1 MGDSPSST
9 KTGLKATGG
18 VIVAVVLMLGFVM
31 FGTDNNPKPSNDCLP
46 TTATT
51 GSVAPAPGTKTQPLK
66 AGTYQLTSGFGPRGG
81 SMHRGTDFA
90 GPLGTPIYAATSGV
104 VAEAGPASGFGN
116 WVIIDT
122 DVDGKRIS
130 TVYGHMAASTIK
142 VKTGDQVTAGQE
154 IAAVGNEAD
163 SSGPHLHFEVWEG
176 GRLPD
181 GAGTP
186 TDPAPWLA
194 GAAEPS
200 GPAPAPAPAPGTGVP
215 SPAIVNAAA
224 ITPLPA
230 GAGCGGPSLGGGG
243 LKPGSVPAEFEP
255 WILKAAGTCP
265 EITAPLLAG
274 QFKQESGFNVNAHNN
289 DSGAD
294 GPAQFLP
301 STAAQEGVDGDGD
314 GKLDMRSPADAA
326 MSMASYDCKML
337 ELTKKA
343 MADGRLQGELIPL
356 TLSMYN
362 CGPGNTLSQGQV
374 CQNEETRGYVTNIQ
388 KFAIEE
394 FTDTSAPAGPIPGGP
409 STGSAVVDTALRWLG
424 TPYAWGGGDEN
435 GPTLGVRDG
444 GVADSFGDFNKIGFD
459 CSGLVKYAVAQATGG
474 RTVLPHQDQMQI
486 DDSRGTSITNPAD
499 LRPGD
504 IIQPHSGHIFIWMGG
519 GKVVEAPQS
528 GDVVKIS
535 DWTPPSSGLAAKRF
549 A

>member
-1 MGDSPSST
+1 
-9 KTGLKATGG
+9 
-18 VIVAVVLMLGFVM
+18 
-31 FGTDNNPKPSNDCLP
+31 
-46 TTATT
+46 
-51 GSVAPAPGTKTQPLK
+51 
-66 AGTYQLTSGFGPRGG
+66 
-81 SMHRGTDFA
+81 MHRGTDFA

-200 GPAPAPAPAPGTGVP
+200 GPAPAPAPGTGVP

-435 GPTLGVRDG
+435 GPTRGVRDG

>member
-1 MGDSPSST
+1 MGETPRSN

-18 VIVAVVLMLGFVM
+18 VIVAVVLVLGFVM
-31 FGTDNNPKPSNDCLP
+31 FGTDNNPKASNDCLP
-46 TTATT
+46 TSSTT
-51 GSVAPAPGTKTQPLK
+51 GSVAPSPGTKTQPLK
-66 AGTYQLTSGFGPRGG
+66 AGTYQLTSGFGPRG
-81 SMHRGTDFA
+81 SAMHRGTDFA

-130 TVYGHMAASTIK
+130 TVYGHMAAGAIK

-200 GPAPAPAPAPGTGVP
+200 SGPAPAPAPGTGAP

-409 STGSAVVDTALRWLG
+409 STGSAVVDAALRWLG

-435 GPTLGVRDG
+435 GPTKGISDG
-444 GVADSFGDFNKIGFD
+444 GVADSFGDFNKVGFD

-474 RTVLPHQDQMQI
+474 RTVLAHSDQMQI
-486 DDSRGTSITNPAD
+486 GDSRGTSITNPAD

-528 GDVVKIS
+528 GDVVKVS

>member
-1 MGDSPSST
+1 MGETPRSN

-18 VIVAVVLMLGFVM
+18 VIAAVVLMLGFVM
-31 FGTDNNPKPSNDCLP
+31 FGTDNNPKASVDCLP
-46 TTATT
+46 TSPTT
-51 GSVAPAPGTKTQPLK
+51 GSVAPSPGTKTQPLK
-66 AGTYQLTSGFGPRGG
+66 AGTYQLTSGFGPRDG

-130 TVYGHMAASTIK
+130 TVYGHMSAGAIK
-142 VKTGDQVTAGQE
+142 VKSGDQVTAGQE
-154 IAAVGNEAD
+154 IAAVGNEGE

-200 GPAPAPAPAPGTGVP
+200 GPAPAPAPGTGVP

-265 EITAPLLAG
+265 EVPAPLLAG
-274 QFKQESGFNVNAHNN
+274 QFKQESGFNVNAHNAS
-289 DSGAD
+289 SGAD

-314 GKLDMRSPADAA
+314 GKVDMRSPADAA
-326 MSMASYDCKML
+326 MSMASYDCKMV
-337 ELTKKA
+337 ELAKKG
-343 MADGRLQGELIPL
+343 MADGRLHGELIPL
-356 TLSMYN
+356 ALSMYN

-409 STGSAVVDTALRWLG
+409 STGSAVVDAALRWLG

-435 GPTLGVRDG
+435 GPTRGVRDG
-444 GVADSFGDFNKIGFD
+444 GVADSFGDFNKVGFD

-486 DDSRGTSITNPAD
+486 GDSRGTSITNPAD